1 MNGGQN
7 LFMVLTLMDLG
18 SLSMASLKVP
28 QASPNLFL
36 LQLLSIE
43 LCGIG
48 LNRLLQLRQR
58 LCTIRD
64 LFQYGC

>member
-1 MNGGQN
+1 
-7 LFMVLTLMDLG
+7 MVLALRDLG
-18 SLSMASLKVP
+18 SISMAPLKVP
-28 QASPNLFL
+28 QVSPKLFL

-58 LCTIRD
+58 LCTIQD
-64 LFQYGC
+64 SFQYGC